1 MTFEEKTNLFATW
14 QLTDPLVA
22 RNSVAQS
29 RNQPASI
36 R

>member
-1 MTFEEKTNLFATW
+1 MTCEEKANLFATW

-29 RNQPASI
+29 PNRPASI